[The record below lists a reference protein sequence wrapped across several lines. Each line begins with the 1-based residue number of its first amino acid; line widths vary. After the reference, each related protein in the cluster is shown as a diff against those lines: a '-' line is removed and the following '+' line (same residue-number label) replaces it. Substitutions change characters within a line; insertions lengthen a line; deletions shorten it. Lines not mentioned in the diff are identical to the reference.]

1 MRRPL
6 LTTTS
11 IPQLH
16 RLLRLLRAI
25 LRHRPEAFGG
35 LELARPACRISE
47 AGGRQAAGDGACDR
61 GGLGSST
68 SSSARTSS
76 RRMRE
81 PGGAGIPW
89 VAQLSVVLIGSMM
102 SSSCVEKARSIR
114 AFRAAAKG
122 GIDAPRIR
130 QDRGGCG
137 AGSRLRQNRR
147 LARFKIADLERPVG
161 CRPSPDGG
169 QAGQTGVV

>member
-16 RLLRLLRAI
+16 RLLKLLRAI

-35 LELARPACRISE
+35 LELARPACRFSE

-61 GGLGSST
+61 GRAWGSST

-81 PGGAGIPW
+81 PGGAVSHG
-89 VAQLSVVLIGSMM
+89 
-102 SSSCVEKARSIR
+102 
-114 AFRAAAKG
+114 
-122 GIDAPRIR
+122 
-130 QDRGGCG
+130 
-137 AGSRLRQNRR
+137 
-147 LARFKIADLERPVG
+147 
-161 CRPSPDGG
+161 
-169 QAGQTGVV
+169 